1 VSSAFSHP
9 DRPPDLSLYLD
20 TLVADLKTPQ
30 AMEMCGVGSIEIR
43 LSNNQGLLDT
53 GGTNG

>member
-1 VSSAFSHP
+1 MSSAFSHP